1 METKRKSFLARA
13 AMTLLV
19 TLLLTMTAQTA
30 WAVTLTDT
38 SGTCGTNCTWTFDTS
53 TGLLTISGSGAMYD
67 YPTFEGCTNIKTVV
81 IKNGITYI
89 GYQNFKDCSG
99 IESVSFPASLL
110 TIGHAPFLNCTSIS
124 TIDLSGCTLLESTGP
139 GLCTGCTSL
148 TTVTLPSS
156 IKTIGGHAFEFC
168 GSLQTINLNA
178 CTALERIGVQA
189 FNECVNLEGT
199 FSFPT
204 TLKGISSWAFGK
216 CAKLSKIPTDMGPA
230 LSVAVRRSPSRCPTI

>member
-38 SGTCGTNCTWTFDTS
+38 SGDCGTNCTWTFNTS

-67 YPTFEGCTNIKTVV
+67 DPTFEGYTNIRTVV
-81 IKNGITYI
+81 INSGVTHI
-89 GYQNFKDCSG
+89 GSRNFLSCSG
-99 IESVSFPASLL
+99 IETVSFPASLL
-110 TIGHAPFLNCTSIS
+110 TIGNAAFMNCTSIE
-124 TIDLSGCTLLESTGP
+124 TINLSACTSLVSIGAS
-139 GLCTGCTSL
+139 LCQGCTSL

-178 CTALERIGVQA
+178 C
-189 FNECVNLEGT
+189 
-199 FSFPT
+199 
-204 TLKGISSWAFGK
+204 
-216 CAKLSKIPTDMGPA
+216 
-230 LSVAVRRSPSRCPTI
+230 